1 MIFRRKKH
9 VGIDLGSR
17 KAKIV
22 SLAKSGN
29 EVMLVDIALFD
40 HKLENSGSALG
51 SQDPEFL
58 KSLVEGM
65 GLEGSYAA
73 SSLEDGEVQQMTVHL
88 PRLTDEEVHSAIQAK
103 IEAKVGEEIQQY
115 SFDYQKLSNRKGDP
129 EETYLVYFTK
139 LEKIH
144 DEVKLFELAKLKPV
158 AIESN
163 LHSILESLR
172 FNGYVSENET
182 NVIVDIGDSHISI
195 GLVNRGDL
203 LNLNVIRN
211 GIGEINNI
219 LVREYQVSF
228 EQAEELKRS
237 YSLDHTESDP
247 SEDPMKQVLEDGYSK
262 IVIALHD
269 SITFLKAAYKDQVIN
284 SIYLVGGGA
293 NKEGLVPILEESL
306 NIPVVVANA
315 LKNIQIFTHSKH
327 NPEKLAAAAAELHP
341 AVGLALRGVS

>member
-9 VGIDLGSR
+9 LGIDLGSR
-17 KAKIV
+17 KAKVV
-22 SLAKSGN
+22 SLVKSGN

-103 IEAKVGEEIQQY
+103 IEAKVGAEIQQY
-115 SFDYQKLSNRKGDP
+115 SFDYQKLSNRKAEP

-144 DEVKLFELAKLKPV
+144 EEVKLFEHAKLKPI

-211 GIGEINNI
+211 GIGEINNT
-219 LVREYQVSF
+219 LVREYQIGF

-237 YSLDHTESDP
+237 YSLDQADSSND
-247 SEDPMKQVLEDGYSK
+247 DPMKQVLEDGYSK

-327 NPEKLAAAAAELHP
+327 NPETLAAAAAELHP

>member
-9 VGIDLGSR
+9 LGIDLGSR

-22 SLAKSGN
+22 SLVKSGN
-29 EVMLVDIALFD
+29 EVMLADVALFD

-65 GLEGSYAA
+65 GLEGSYAV

-88 PRLTDEEVHSAIQAK
+88 PRLTDEEIHSAIQAK
-103 IEAKVGEEIQQY
+103 IEAKVGTDIQQY
-115 SFDYQKLSNRKGDP
+115 SFDYHKLSNRKGEP

-144 DEVKLFELAKLKPV
+144 EEVRLFEQAKLKPV

-195 GLVNRGDL
+195 GLVNRGHL

-219 LVREYQVSF
+219 LVREYQISF

-237 YSLDHTESDP
+237 YSLDHADSTN
-247 SEDPMKQVLEDGYSK
+247 EDPMKQVLEDGYSK

-327 NPEKLAAAAAELHP
+327 NPEILAAAAAELHP